1 MYVVYIRIWPTLCMC
16 TSSCIGQGILATLAT
31 LYQTSACAPTFLRSS
46 KHSKK
51 EKHSK
56 RDKHGKKEKSSKR
69 SKEEGR
75 ERHRSVSPASANNSD
90 SAGGCAGVIGCEL
103 WLNVREGA
111 PQKCQPGQFANSSG
125 SAGGCAGFHV
135 CGCWWAV
142 GEGEGG
148 VLQECQSNLSMSIR

>member
-1 MYVVYIRIWPTLCMC
+1 
-16 TSSCIGQGILATLAT
+16 
-31 LYQTSACAPTFLRSS
+31 
-46 KHSKK
+46 
-51 EKHSK
+51 
-56 RDKHGKKEKSSKR
+56 
-69 SKEEGR
+69 
-75 ERHRSVSPASANNSD
+75 
-90 SAGGCAGVIGCEL
+90 L